1 MSSIKEQVRL
11 AAVGDIHCK
20 KDSRGLLQPHFTG
33 IGDRADVLLLCGDL
47 TDYGLPEEAEIL
59 VKEIM
64 SVVRI
69 PVVAVLGNHDMESNA
84 TEEVVA
90 ILTRGG
96 ISVLDGTAVEI
107 HGIGFAGVKGFCGG
121 FGRKMLEPWGEPII
135 KSYVR
140 EAVDETLKLEMALAK
155 LRTPRRVAVLH
166 YAPIE
171 ATVEGEPKEIYPF
184 LGSSRL
190 EDPLNRHEVDV
201 VFHGHAHRG
210 SPEGKTRAGVPVHN
224 VAMPLLR
231 RVQPDQA
238 PIKIVTIS
246 AEPPVD
252 RRSNLPPTPFVAAN
266 P

>member
-1 MSSIKEQVRL
+1 M
-11 AAVGDIHCK
+11 
-20 KDSRGLLQPHFTG
+20 
-33 IGDRADVLLLCGDL
+33 
-47 TDYGLPEEAEIL
+47 
-59 VKEIM
+59 
-64 SVVRI
+64 
-69 PVVAVLGNHDMESNA
+69 
-84 TEEVVA
+84 A

-96 ISVLDGTAVEI
+96 ITVLDGTAIEI

-135 KSYVR
+135 KAYVR
-140 EAVDETLKLEMALAK
+140 EAVDETLKLETALAK

-190 EDPLNRHEVDV
+190 ED
-201 VFHGHAHRG
+201 HAHRG
-210 SPEGKTRAGVPVHN
+210 APEGKTRAGVPVHN

-231 RVQPDQA
+231 RHQPEQP

-252 RRSNLPPTPFVAAN
+252 RRSNLPPTPFVAAS